1 MKATKIIS
9 ACAVLVALASCSN
22 DHVISQPGA
31 EDTPIHIQ
39 ANVGAVTTKAAS
51 DIQGSQFVSGE
62 SVNVYIYE
70 NTNNSGSS
78 PGKTYGN
85 SGLVVCSSDGNGNL
99 NPGSIFYPQNGNG
112 IDVYGVYPT
121 TVTEN
126 ASSQDFSVNTDQSN
140 ATNYKASDLMY
151 ANCESNHTKGT
162 PVSLTFKHKL
172 SKVTVELAAGTG
184 FGVSDL
190 NNAVV
195 KITNTST
202 KCSIASLNNS
212 GIGPITASSTSSDIK
227 PITIGTWNSTSKEK
241 MSAIVIPQTVNTGT
255 VLFEVTL
262 AGSNTTPYKYT
273 IPSGSNVI
281 FAESNEYKYK
291 LTIKIDGID
300 VKSDITPWTDA
311 TGGTPTGGDATL

>member
-31 EDTPIHIQ
+31 EDTPIRIQ
-39 ANVGAVTTKAAS
+39 ANVGGITTRAAS
-51 DIQGSQFVSGE
+51 SIQGTQFDNNE

-70 NTNNSGSS
+70 HTTGGSATYNYGTN
-78 PGKTYGN
+78 
-85 SGLVVCSSDGNGNL
+85 GLVTCTADGSGNL

-121 TVTEN
+121 SVTEN

-151 ANCESNHTKGT
+151 ASCVTNHTKGT

-184 FGVSDL
+184 FKDADL
-190 NNAVV
+190 NSAVV

-202 KCSIASLNNS
+202 KCSITSLNKS
-212 GIGPITASSTSSDIK
+212 DIGAITASSTSSDIK
-227 PITIGTWNSTSKEK
+227 PIEIGTWNSSSKEK
-241 MSAIVIPQTVNTGT
+241 MSAIVIPQTVNKGT

-262 AGSNTTPYKYT
+262 AGSNTKPYKYT
-273 IPSGSNVI
+273 IPSGGSDVI

-300 VKSDITPWTDA
+300 VTSTITPWTDA